1 MSALHLPLQAP
12 HSRAAYLGIASAVT
26 SAVLLLLAGAGLA
39 RANLQGVVKCDVI
52 GDNVVAA
59 QLATETLLSTLKDAE
74 TGERGY
80 LLTDDR
86 DYLQPYDAARARL
99 DGDLDR
105 IDAAALG
112 VPDRQRRI
120 DRIRELT
127 GKK

>member
-1 MSALHLPLQAP
+1 MSALHQPLQAP
-12 HSRAAYLGIASAVT
+12 HSRAAYLGIASAVA
-26 SAVLLLLAGAGLA
+26 SAVLLLLASTWLA

-52 GDNVVAA
+52 GDNLVAA

-74 TGERGY
+74 TGERGF
-80 LLTDDR
+80 LLTNDP

-105 IDAAALG
+105 VDTAALG
-112 VPDRQRRI
+112 VPERQRRI
-120 DRIRELT
+120 ARIRELT